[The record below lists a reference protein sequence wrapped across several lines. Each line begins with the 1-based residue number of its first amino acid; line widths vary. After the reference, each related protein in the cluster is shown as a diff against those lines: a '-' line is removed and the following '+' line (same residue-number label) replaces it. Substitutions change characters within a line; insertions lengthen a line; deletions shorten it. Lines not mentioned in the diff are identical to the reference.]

1 MLTPDELKTKQREI
15 RHTFPANLGLRVHRA
30 ISWLQRAYSEKD
42 DPDVAFILL
51 WVAFNASYTENEGF
65 ASGNEKD
72 LLDSYF
78 EKILDLDTGGTIS
91 GAIWTKFSG
100 PIRVLLDNKYV
111 FQPYWNNLN
120 EIPGY
125 ENWERSFESA
135 KQVARDA
142 LSRSDTKTVLSIVFN
157 RLYVLRNQLVH
168 GGATWNSSVNRDQV
182 QDGANILSF
191 LLPCFINIMMDN
203 PDEPWGKP
211 YYPVVSN

>member
-1 MLTPDELKTKQREI
+1 MLTPDELKAKQREV
-15 RHTFPANLGLRVHRA
+15 REAFPANLGLRVHRA
-30 ISWLQRAYSEKD
+30 ISWLKRASNESD

-51 WVAFNASYTENEGF
+51 WVAFNASYAEDEGY
-65 ASGNEKD
+65 ASGKERD
-72 LLDSYF
+72 LLDNYF
-78 EKILDLDTGGTIS
+78 EKILRLDAEGVIS
-91 GAIWTKFSG
+91 DAIWTEFSG

-120 EIPGY
+120 EVPDY
-125 ENWERSFESA
+125 ENWERSFGSA
-135 KQVARDA
+135 KQVARNA
-142 LSRSDTKTVLSIVFN
+142 LSQSDTKTVLSIVFN

-168 GGATWNSSVNRDQV
+168 GGSTWNSSVNRDQV

-211 YYPVVSN
+211 YYPVVQD